1 MNVDRDMTDG
11 REEGSVQALLA
22 ARASYSRLVAY
33 LAARSGDIAAAEDAL
48 GDAFRAALESW
59 PARGVPEKPEAWLLA
74 AARRRLTDAARHKI
88 VQDQASTT
96 IRLLTEEA
104 AEQAGSTTELPDER
118 LKLLFISAHPAI
130 DPTARTP
137 LMLQVVLGL
146 DAARIA
152 SAFLVSPMAMSQRLV
167 RAKVK
172 IREARIAFEIPER
185 RELPERLDAVLDAI
199 YAAYGT
205 GWEDAAGADP
215 RRRGLAEEA
224 IWLARLAV
232 HLLPEDPEAKGLL
245 ALMLYCEA
253 RRPARRTKE
262 GAYVPLSDQ
271 NVDLWCKPML
281 DEAKQSLAD
290 AATQQRLGRY
300 QIEAAIQSMH
310 AMRQVTDQVNWASI
324 VRLYDTLVELSPT
337 IGALTGRAAALAEM
351 QDAEAGLLALDRIEP
366 DRILSY
372 QPYWAVRGELLSTLG
387 LVDES
392 DAAYAKAIGLS
403 EDRAARRFLQE
414 KRAALRGLN
423 DDCK

>member
-1 MNVDRDMTDG
+1 MTSG

-59 PARGVPEKPEAWLLA
+59 PACGIPEKPEAWLLA
-74 AARRRLTDAARHKI
+74 SARHRLTDGARHKI

-96 IRLLTEEA
+96 LRLLTEEA

-130 DPTARTP
+130 DPMARTP

-152 SAFLVSPMAMSQRLV
+152 SAFLVSPTAMSQRLV
-167 RAKVK
+167 RAKAK

-215 RRRGLAEEA
+215 RRRGLADEA

-253 RRPARRTKE
+253 RRLARRTEE

-281 DEAKQSLAD
+281 GEAKQSLAD
-290 AATQQRLGRY
+290 AAAQQRLGRY

-310 AMRQVTDQVNWASI
+310 AMRQVADQVNWASI

-387 LVDES
+387 HVDEAV
-392 DAAYAKAIGLS
+392 AAYAKAIGLS
-403 EDRAARRFLQE
+403 EDRAARLFLQD
-414 KRAALRGLN
+414 KSAALRGLN
-423 DDCK
+423 DDRK

>member
-1 MNVDRDMTDG
+1 MTDD
-11 REEGSVQALLA
+11 REKSSVAALLA

-48 GDAFRAALESW
+48 CDAFRAALESW
-59 PARGVPEKPEAWLLA
+59 PARGIPNKPEAWLLTT
-74 AARRRLTDAARHKI
+74 ARRRLIDETRHKI
-88 VQDQASTT
+88 VQDQASA
-96 IRLLTEEA
+96 ILRLLTEEA
-104 AEQAGSTTELPDER
+104 AEQADAAADFPDER

-130 DPTARTP
+130 DPSARTP

-146 DAARIA
+146 DVARIA
-152 SAFLVSPMAMSQRLV
+152 SAFLVSPSAMSQRLV
-167 RAKVK
+167 RAKAK

-215 RRRGLAEEA
+215 RRRGLADEA

-253 RRPARRTKE
+253 RRQARRTKT

-271 NVDLWCKPML
+271 NVDLWSKPML
-281 DEAKQSLAD
+281 DEARRSLAD
-290 AATQQRLGRY
+290 AVVLQRLGRY

-310 AMRQVTDQVNWASI
+310 TVRLVAGQVNWATI
-324 VRLYDTLVELSPT
+324 VQLYDTLIKLSPT
-337 IGALTGRAAALAEM
+337 VGAFTGRAAALAEM
-351 QDAEAGLLALDRIEP
+351 GDIEAGLLALDRIES
-366 DRILSY
+366 DRVLSY
-372 QPYWAVRGELLSTLG
+372 QPYWAVRSDLLAKLKRQ
-387 LVDES
+387 DEA

-403 EDRAARRFLQE
+403 EDQSARLFLQG
-414 KRAALRGLN
+414 KRAALRT
-423 DDCK
+423 

>member
-1 MNVDRDMTDG
+1 MTDG
-11 REEGSVQALLA
+11 REGDSVQALLA

-48 GDAFRAALESW
+48 GDAFRAALERW
-59 PARGVPEKPEAWLLA
+59 PVQGIPTKPEAWLLA
-74 AARRRLTDAARHKI
+74 SARRRLIDDKRHKI

-104 AEQAGSTTELPDER
+104 AEHTEMIADFPDER
-118 LKLLFISAHPAI
+118 LKLLFVSAHPAI
-130 DPTARTP
+130 DPASRTP
-137 LMLQVVLGL
+137 LMLQAVLGL

-152 SAFLVSPMAMSQRLV
+152 SAFLVSPAAMSQRLV

-215 RRRGLAEEA
+215 RRRGLADEA
-224 IWLARLAV
+224 IWLARLAA
-232 HLLPEDPEAKGLL
+232 HLLPDDPEAKGLL

-253 RRPARRTKE
+253 RRPARRTIE
-262 GAYVPLSDQ
+262 GAYVPLSEQ
-271 NVDLWCKPML
+271 NVDLWCKPFL

-290 AATQQRLGRY
+290 AAAQQRLGRY

-310 AMRQVTDQVNWASI
+310 TMRLTAKQVNWASI
-324 VRLYDTLVELSPT
+324 VLLYDTLIELSPT
-337 IGALTGRAAALAEM
+337 IGALTGRAAAVAEM
-351 QDAEAGLLALDRIEP
+351 QDAHSGLRALDAIEG
-366 DRILSY
+366 DRVRSY
-372 QPYWAVRGELLSTLG
+372 QPYWAVRGELLSKLG
-387 LVDES
+387 RRGEA

-403 EDRAARRFLQE
+403 EDPCTRFFLQG
-414 KRAALRGLN
+414 KKSAMGS
-423 DDCK
+423 

>member
-1 MNVDRDMTDG
+1 MTDG
-11 REEGSVQALLA
+11 REGNSVQALLA

-48 GDAFRAALESW
+48 GDAFRAALERW
-59 PARGVPEKPEAWLLA
+59 PTHGIPEKPEAWLLTS
-74 AARRRLTDAARHKI
+74 ARRRLIDETRHKI

-104 AEQAGSTTELPDER
+104 AEHADMMGDFPDER

-130 DPTARTP
+130 DPASRTP

-152 SAFLVSPMAMSQRLV
+152 SAFLVSPAAMSQRLV

-185 RELPERLDAVLDAI
+185 CELPERLDAVLDAI
-199 YAAYGT
+199 YAVYGT

-215 RRRGLAEEA
+215 RRRGLADEA
-224 IWLARLAV
+224 IWLARLVV

-253 RRPARRTKE
+253 RRPARRTRK
-262 GAYVPLSDQ
+262 GDYVPLSDQ

-281 DEAKQSLAD
+281 DEAKQSLAN
-290 AATQQRLGRY
+290 AAAEQRLGRY

-310 AMRQVTDQVNWASI
+310 AMRLVTDQVNWASI
-324 VRLYDTLVELSPT
+324 VRLYDTLIELSPT
-337 IGALTGRAAALAEM
+337 MGARTGRAAALAEM
-351 QDAEAGLLALDRIEP
+351 QDAKTGLLALDAIEH
-366 DRILSY
+366 DRVLSY
-372 QPYWAVRGELLSTLG
+372 QPYWAVRGELLSKLG
-387 LVDES
+387 RSEEADT
-392 DAAYAKAIGLS
+392 AYAKAIGLS
-403 EDRAARRFLQE
+403 EDRAARLFLQG
-414 KRAALRGLN
+414 KRAALER
-423 DDCK
+423 